1 MGKEDTADVMKSGV
15 YRIDLGG
22 GWFYVGSSKD
32 LTKRDGSHRRAL
44 RSGSH
49 SNKIVQRVFDKYG
62 VFNFTI
68 LGHYPLDEI
77 IEREQE
83 LLDKHCQDK
92 KCANISIVAGSP
104 MSGLKHS
111 EQTRKNMSS
120 SRTGREFSIEHRA
133 ALSAALK
140 GRIFT
145 SEHISAMSSAAV
157 TRKRVPFTSEHCA
170 KISAAKTGRK
180 LSIKHRAAIS
190 AGGRAYQA
198 RLREAAAAA
207 L

>member
-1 MGKEDTADVMKSGV
+1 MGIEDAAGVMKSGV
-15 YRIDLGG
+15 YRIELGG

-32 LTKRDGSHRRAL
+32 LTKRDRSHRRAL

-83 LLDKHCQDK
+83 LLDKHCQDQ
-92 KCANISIVAGSP
+92 KCANIAVVAGSP

-145 SEHISAMSSAAV
+145 SEHISAMSSA
-157 TRKRVPFTSEHCA
+157 SEHCA